1 MKKIQQ
7 LNILNIKKEDLLEKI
22 IERIRLENLTIGL
35 SKGETKEV
43 YDLMSGYKAFAKV
56 DKVNFETNALL
67 VFLFKNGYIQTK
79 GEK

>member
-1 MKKIQQ
+1 M
-7 LNILNIKKEDLLEKI
+7 EKV
-22 IERIRLENLTIGL
+22 IERIRLENMMEDF

-43 YDLMSGYKAFAKV
+43 YSLLTNFNSFLKN
-56 DKVNFETNALL
+56 DKVSFETNALL

>member
-1 MKKIQQ
+1 MVDKV
-7 LNILNIKKEDLLEKI
+7 
-22 IERIRLENLTIGL
+22 IERIRLENLMEDF

-43 YDLMSGYKAFAKV
+43 YSLLTNFNSFLKN
-56 DKVNFETNALL
+56 DKVSFETNALL